1 MNIKKSDQNPKTI
14 SELCGDDAQ
23 AFQRFLSKKNH
34 ALVEMEKKANQR
46 VLQALEKRL
55 AWAA

>member
-1 MNIKKSDQNPKTI
+1 MNIKKSDQKPKTV
-14 SELCGDDAQ
+14 SELCGDDAE
-23 AFQRFLSKKNH
+23 AFERFLQKKNR
-34 ALVEMEKKANQR
+34 ALAEMDDKANQR